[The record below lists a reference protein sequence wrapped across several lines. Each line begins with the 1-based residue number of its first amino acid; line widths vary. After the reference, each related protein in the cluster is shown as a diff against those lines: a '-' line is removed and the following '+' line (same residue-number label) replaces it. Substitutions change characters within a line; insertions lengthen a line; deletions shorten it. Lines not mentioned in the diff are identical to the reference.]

1 MFGAR
6 APVNKMAI
14 RVKPVGVLG
23 HGRTQH
29 SIHWTAGTAAPRR
42 ATRFAVE
49 PFANAWLR
57 VFSASKPDPHS
68 AHLPLTL
75 ALGVRC
81 EHKVGD

>member
-1 MFGAR
+1 MGAPNTAYTGRRGLPLR
-6 APVNKMAI
+6 ACDTL
-14 RVKPVGVLG
+14 R
-23 HGRTQH
+23 
-29 SIHWTAGTAAPRR
+29 
-42 ATRFAVE
+42 VE